1 MAAPMLPEEGKEDGS
16 WLRRSARD
24 GLPCPVTRHSD
35 RSRDTIQRRPPE
47 SATHRPAASP
57 PAHGQAKKSVPK
69 RHGTAKALETK
80 MGSLNSISPIT
91 TDATTW
97 PKMPRLL
104 PLAATQAPRTG
115 RNGPMLRGSNRKTPS
130 ETMVADAPV
139 STRIHTSTPC
149 TCSTTAEDL
158 AAAATM

>member
-1 MAAPMLPEEGKEDGS
+1 
-16 WLRRSARD
+16 
-24 GLPCPVTRHSD
+24 
-35 RSRDTIQRRPPE
+35 
-47 SATHRPAASP
+47 
-57 PAHGQAKKSVPK
+57 
-69 RHGTAKALETK
+69 
-80 MGSLNSISPIT
+80 
-91 TDATTW
+91 
-97 PKMPRLL
+97 MPRLL

-158 AAAATM
+158 AAAATMRCARARHWRVHLGHPTDRRNLPGHESDLTEMGP